1 MNTAIANTVA
11 AANDKAQYDEYAKRL
26 IAQKIILAHILAKT
40 VDEFRDMKPEDIVA
54 HIEGDPKVGIVPV
67 DPGMTNINYN
77 ASSVDQLIGLNTE
90 NSEINEGMIRFD
102 IIFYVRMKD
111 GLAQVIINIEIQKD
125 EPTQYFLLNRA
136 IFYVSRMVSS
146 QKGRDFVHQ
155 NYNDMK
161 RVFSIWLC
169 LNMDS
174 HSMCHIH
181 LTRDDLINHHNW
193 KGNLDLLNII
203 FLGIGEELPPQEE
216 QYQLHRLIA
225 ALLSNQLPAAEKL
238 KIIHNEYHIPLS
250 QPLTEGVNMMC
261 NLGEGIEE
269 RTAARVTKEL
279 NAKHAKHA
287 KELTE
292 KLAEKDRI
300 ISAYQLLARHTP
312 IAQIAAETGLTEE
325 AIRAL

>member
-1 MNTAIANTVA
+1 MNHSFFHWIYKN
-11 AANDKAQYDEYAKRL
+11 
-26 IAQKIILAHILAKT
+26 
-40 VDEFRDMKPEDIVA
+40 ED
-54 HIEGDPKVGIVPV
+54 
-67 DPGMTNINYN
+67 
-77 ASSVDQLIGLNTE
+77 
-90 NSEINEGMIRFD
+90 
-102 IIFYVRMKD
+102 
-111 GLAQVIINIEIQKD
+111 
-125 EPTQYFLLNRA
+125 RA
-136 IFYVSRMVSS
+136 F
-146 QKGRDFVHQ
+146 
-155 NYNDMK
+155 
-161 RVFSIWLC
+161 
-169 LNMDS
+169 
-174 HSMCHIH
+174 
-181 LTRDDLINHHNW
+181 
-193 KGNLDLLNII
+193 LLNII

-312 IAQIAAETGLTEE
+312 IAQIAAETRLTEE

>member
-1 MNTAIANTVA
+1 
-11 AANDKAQYDEYAKRL
+11 
-26 IAQKIILAHILAKT
+26 
-40 VDEFRDMKPEDIVA
+40 
-54 HIEGDPKVGIVPV
+54 
-67 DPGMTNINYN
+67 
-77 ASSVDQLIGLNTE
+77 
-90 NSEINEGMIRFD
+90 
-102 IIFYVRMKD
+102 
-111 GLAQVIINIEIQKD
+111 
-125 EPTQYFLLNRA
+125 
-136 IFYVSRMVSS
+136 
-146 QKGRDFVHQ
+146 
-155 NYNDMK
+155 MK

-203 FLGIGEELPPQEE
+203 FLGIGEDLPPQEE

-300 ISAYQLLARHTP
+300 IYAYQLLARHTP